1 MEPSPQAFEP
11 ARPGL
16 PQVTAPSPIEPS
28 LDDLRYRK
36 KFTMIPPNWQG
47 VIAARSDAL
56 LDPYTGQPLQ
66 LTPAERAVMIKAMAG
81 MEKREELGIYQA
93 ALAHLKAGEQIRLND
108 VMFANGPLMIAQDPK
123 YGLSPEEIAQARQLL
138 VRLRDA
144 ATAMTLPKK

>member
-1 MEPSPQAFEP
+1 V
-11 ARPGL
+11 R
-16 PQVTAPSPIEPS
+16 
-28 LDDLRYRK
+28 
-36 KFTMIPPNWQG
+36 NWG
-47 VIAARSDAL
+47 SYL
-56 LDPYTGQPLQ
+56 
-66 LTPAERAVMIKAMAG
+66 
-81 MEKREELGIYQA
+81 A